1 LAYEQKPG
9 DLAIFREKDKRN
21 DKAPDWKGT
30 LITRSGEKLAV
41 ALWIKSDTM
50 LAGKVEEP
58 RQRTDTGSE
67 TRTQPPEQPR
77 AFDAD
82 LNDEIPF

>member
-30 LITRSGEKLAV
+30 LITPSGEKLAV

-58 RQRTDTGSE
+58 RQRADTGSE
-67 TRTQPPEQPR
+67 TRTQPQQAT

>member
-30 LITRSGEKLAV
+30 LITPSGEKLAV

-58 RQRTDTGSE
+58 RQRTDTGME
-67 TRTQPPEQPR
+67 TRTQPQQAT

>member
-1 LAYEQKPG
+1 MAYEQKPG

-30 LITRSGEKLAV
+30 LITPSGEKLAV

-58 RQRTDTGSE
+58 RQRADTGLE
-67 TRTQPPEQPR
+67 TRTQPQQAT

>member
-1 LAYEQKPG
+1 MAYEQKAG

-30 LITRSGEKLAV
+30 LVTPSGEKLAV

-50 LAGKVEEP
+50 LAGRIEEP
-58 RQRTDTGSE
+58 RQSSGSGSE
-67 TRTQPPEQPR
+67 SRTPAPEQPR

-82 LNDEIPF
+82 LNDEVPF

>member
-1 LAYEQKPG
+1 MSYQQKPG

-30 LITRSGEKLAV
+30 MITPSGEKLAV

-67 TRTQPPEQPR
+67 TRPQPQQAT

-82 LNDEIPF
+82 LNDSIPF